1 MKISTIS
8 RPRIN
13 FTNNHEWIDFN
24 GTVGF
29 VGVSV
34 HRLKGIKNIINIKCH
49 HPKGIID
56 QGDLVAEIH
65 TSDQIIPIHAPLSCK
80 YLGQNQ
86 KLSGNL
92 NLVLESPQDNGWIF
106 FVAPLKFYNQSPL
119 LSLES
124 YQKLIRSEVAAA
136 EKTRG

>member
-29 VGVSV
+29 VGISA
-34 HRLKGIKNIINIKCH
+34 HRLKGIENIVNITWH
-49 HPKGIID
+49 NPKGIID
-56 QGDLVAEIH
+56 KGTTIAEIH
-65 TSDQIIPIHAPLSCK
+65 TTDQIIPIQAPLSCK

-92 NLVLESPQDNGWIF
+92 NLILESPQDNGWIF
-106 FVAPLKFYNQSPL
+106 FVTFLKFYNQTPL
-119 LSLES
+119 LSPES
-124 YQKLIRSEVAAA
+124 YQKLIR
-136 EKTRG
+136 TTTTNDY

>member
-29 VGVSV
+29 VGVSAY
-34 HRLKGIKNIINIKCH
+34 RLKGISNIVNIIWH
-49 HPKGIID
+49 HHKGMINKGTLI
-56 QGDLVAEIH
+56 AEIH
-65 TSDQIIPIHAPLSCK
+65 TADQIIPIHAPLSCK
-80 YLGQNQ
+80 YLGRNQ

-92 NLVLESPQDNGWIF
+92 NLVLESPQDNGWVF
-106 FVAPLKFYNQSPL
+106 FVTSLKFGNQEPL
-119 LSLES
+119 LSPEN
-124 YQKLIRSEVAAA
+124 YQKLIRAKVAN
-136 EKTRG
+136 